1 MQSSIRPSRVASSF
15 AYIWVRTRRR
25 VSMSLIEGPEFRR
38 NISPTSSTD
47 SIGLTKHA
55 PVNGAAPAWGCP
67 SPVGQSK
74 LMVVRY
80 PYPAKAETDVRFES
94 VYPLRAVAL
103 AIQKRNDRVLD
114 AQVAQSESELRT
126 L

>member
-1 MQSSIRPSRVASSF
+1 MQSNIRPSRVAFSF
-15 AYIWVRTRRR
+15 AYIWVRARRR

-55 PVNGAAPAWGCP
+55 PVTGAAPAWGCP

-80 PYPAKAETDVRFES
+80 PYPAKAETGARFES
-94 VYPLRAVAL
+94 VYPLRATCPT
-103 AIQKRNDRVLD
+103 KWGSHERNSKDGK
-114 AQVAQSESELRT
+114 
-126 L
+126 